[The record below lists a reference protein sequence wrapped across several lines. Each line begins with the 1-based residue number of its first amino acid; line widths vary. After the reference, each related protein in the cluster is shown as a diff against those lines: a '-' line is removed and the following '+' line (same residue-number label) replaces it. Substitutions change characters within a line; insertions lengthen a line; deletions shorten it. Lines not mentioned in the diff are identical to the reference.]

1 MTSTGLPPVHDAD
14 LARVI
19 EALHMVTPRWNVRI
33 LLALNKGPQ
42 RYTTIAA
49 AFPYLHS
56 GQLHPKISALCATGL
71 VQRTE
76 HAARHVTYGL
86 TRRGQELLP
95 VFSALA
101 TWAQEH
107 LEQPDEPLPVIEQVE
122 DSLVLLARRQVPAI
136 LWVLKLRG
144 EASARVLGH
153 LVIPASN
160 WTSVYPPLRQLV
172 DDGLVADTGNG
183 QPYRLT
189 LAGED
194 LAPVFGALS
203 MWAAGQPVDHA
214 TQHPLWGKAD
224 TDREDITGPRSSVS
238 HQNHQSRLPA
248 PPAHPG
254 PPTPAIPTRPAPGRY
269 PAWQHHDLFSHP
281 APSHAIA
288 APQPAGASR

>member
-1 MTSTGLPPVHDAD
+1 MTSTGLPPAHDAD
-14 LARVI
+14 LARVT

-42 RYTTIAA
+42 RYTDIAA
-49 AFPYLHS
+49 TFPYLHS
-56 GQLHPKISALCATGL
+56 GQLHPKISTLCATGL

-76 HAARHVTYGL
+76 HTARHVTYGL

-101 TWAQEH
+101 KWAQEH
-107 LEQPDEPLPVIEQVE
+107 LEQPDELLPVIEQVE
-122 DSLVLLARRQVPAI
+122 DSLILLARRQVPAI
-136 LWVLKLRG
+136 LWVLKLR
-144 EASARVLGH
+144 EEVSARVLGH
-153 LVIPASN
+153 LVIPTGN

-172 DDGLVADTGNG
+172 DDGLVAAAGNG

-214 TQHPLWGKAD
+214 TRHPLWGRTENGHDDAS
-224 TDREDITGPRSSVS
+224 GPRRWVS
-238 HQNHQSRLPA
+238 YQSYQSRVPA
-248 PPAHPG
+248 PPVRPG
-254 PPTPAIPTRPAPGRY
+254 PPAPAIPTRPAPRRY
-269 PAWQHHDLFSHP
+269 PAWQHHELFSHP
-281 APSHAIA
+281 APSSSAF
-288 APQPAGASR
+288 APQMAGASR